1 MSNRRPSFTPGYE
14 HSAKSNTRW
23 RAPRQPGDTFGT
35 SGQTDRHG
43 QPMQHQGPD
52 TASSLE
58 QKAYQS
64 RIDASG
70 RKRSFLQEQIDQYRD
85 PGALR
90 GYIGDAMGRLG
101 TGQFGYG
108 LDSGAVI
115 GATGAVGRDADKWQL
130 DRSRVAGELM
140 DEVAMLDSQ
149 EGAALGIAREEGA
162 NVVNLIADSKKFTNM
177 LPGGMSKS
185 QVEAGVRSAI
195 LRAASQVGWEH
206 PEVQNMLGT
215 AQDEF
220 GADWHPLG

>member
-1 MSNRRPSFTPGYE
+1 MSNGPSIP
-14 HSAKSNTRW
+14 
-23 RAPRQPGDTFGT
+23 
-35 SGQTDRHG
+35 DRHQTQTPHG
-43 QPMQHQGPD
+43 RRRNPPSIPLPPHVRHAKRQHEQQGK
-52 TASSLE
+52 SLE

-101 TGQFGYG
+101 TGESGYG
-108 LDSGAVI
+108 LDSGAII
-115 GATGAVGRDADKWQL
+115 GATGSVGRDADKWQL

-149 EGAALGIAREEGA
+149 EGAALGIAREEGS
-162 NVVNLIADSKKFTNM
+162 NVVNLIADSKKFTNL
-177 LPGGMSKS
+177 LPGGMSRS

-206 PEVQNMLGT
+206 PEVQNMLGV

-220 GADWHPLG
+220 GIDWHPLG